1 MGLTAFNRARRE
13 SAQPADADTAAE
25 GERAAGEVSDAPAV
39 PELPETTEQPAGP
52 AEAPAPAEQPAAPAP
67 APAAKTKA
75 KAA

>member
-25 GERAAGEVSDAPAV
+25 GQPSAGDVSEVPPF
-39 PELPETTEQPAGP
+39 PELPEIT
-52 AEAPAPAEQPAAPAP
+52 EQPAAPAP